1 MKLLAQ
7 INGPEDLHELS
18 DAELVELAQEVR
30 QHIIDTVG
38 EIGGHFGAN
47 LGTCEL
53 AVALHSVLD
62 SPRDKILWDVG
73 HQAYPHKVLTGRRDQ
88 LATIRQYGGLAPFC
102 SISESPHD
110 IMGAG
115 HASTSIGYAVGIK
128 EGMRQLD
135 PDNNAR
141 VVAVIGDGAMT
152 GGVAFEAIGQA
163 GGLGTPIVVVL
174 NDNGMSIAPNVGS
187 LSRYFNRVRLNPK
200 LWRARSDLEGGL
212 TRLPI
217 GIGAAFERL
226 GPHLKESIKAFWAPG
241 LWWEELDW
249 AYMGVI
255 DGHDVPA
262 LREAL
267 REALAAERP
276 VVVHIA
282 TVKGKGFAPAEE
294 GGLEGMEKWHAAK
307 PNSIV
312 NGSPARPKAAANG
325 STGRKRIVPP
335 QYTQV
340 FGEALVRECERDAR
354 VVGITAAMN
363 SGTGLSILQKA
374 LPDRYF
380 DVGIA
385 EQQAVLF
392 AAGLALEG
400 VKPVAAIYSTFL
412 QRAYDQIVHD
422 VCLQRLN
429 VVFAMDRAGLVGDD
443 GPTHHGAFDIAYL
456 RCLPNI
462 VLMAPRDEAMLVH
475 MLRTA
480 LEYDDGPIALRY
492 PRGEGTGVEMPRRR
506 PGDPDRLRGDPARAL
521 RAGGLRSPRGSDR
534 IRHGRRQGAGGGGPA
549 RRAPDRRDGRRRAL
563 CEADRRRPDGPA
575 RGRARPARDRRGGR
589 PGRGLRLGRVGG
601 PQRGRSGPQD
611 PAGGAAGPLRGPR
624 QARPAARGG
633 RLHRGPHRRAGPRGD
648 LRPSARARERRL
660 CGHRRLRAPAWATL
674 NPKGHG
680 ARATGTGRG
689 TAPTTRSGRLA
700 ERNGPP
706 GSAGRFG
713 EEGSKEVQMK
723 RCNSGIDINMLAAGA
738 GQCDIG
744 HRDQPRRPPERR
756 TCILWLPPSPPC
768 WREPLSRRAR
778 IRRRSLANTPGNPG
792 VFVPRAICARV
803 ERDAQ
808 ATA

>member
-1 MKLLAQ
+1 MSLLET
-7 INGPEDLHELS
+7 IDGPEDLRELS
-18 DAELVELAQEVR
+18 EQELSQLAQEVR
-30 QHIIDTVG
+30 EHIIDTVG

-53 AVALHSVLD
+53 AVALHSVLE

-88 LATIRQYGGLAPFC
+88 LSTIRQYGGLAPFC
-102 SISESPHD
+102 SIAESPHD

-128 EGMRQLD
+128 EGMRHLGTEAD
-135 PDNNAR
+135 GK

-163 GGLGTPIVVVL
+163 GGLGTPMVVVL
-174 NDNGMSIAPNVGS
+174 NDNGMSIAPNVGA

-200 LWRARSDLEGGL
+200 LWHARAGVEGGL

-249 AYMGVI
+249 AYMGVV
-255 DGHDVPA
+255 DGHDVRA

-267 REALAAERP
+267 REALAAQRP

-307 PNSIV
+307 PKSIL
-312 NGSPARPKAAANG
+312 NGSPTRPAPTPSG
-325 STGRKRIVPP
+325 SGPGSAQTAPP

-340 FGEALVRECERDAR
+340 FGEALLHECERDER

-374 LPDRYF
+374 MPERYF

-385 EQQAVLF
+385 EQQAILF

-422 VCLQRLN
+422 VCLQKLN

-462 VLMAPRDEAMLVH
+462 VLMAPRDEAMLVN

-480 LEYDDGPIALRY
+480 IEYDDGPIALRY
-492 PRGEGTGVEMPRRR
+492 PRGEGIGVALPSESAAIGIGTGE
-506 PGDPDRLRGDPARAL
+506 
-521 RAGGLRSPRGSDR
+521 
-534 IRHGRRQGAGGGGPA
+534 I
-549 RRAPDRRDGRRRAL
+549 L
-563 CEADRRRPDGPA
+563 CEADAERASAGSARRVALIGYGSGVGKALEAAELLRGLDIAVTVADARFAKPIDAGLMAQLAAEHDLLVTVEEGVLAGGFGSAVWETLNDAGTTPRILRVGLPDRFVTHGKPALLYEEVGFTGERIAERVAAAISDGERRRTVQG
-575 RGRARPARDRRGGR
+575 
-589 PGRGLRLGRVGG
+589 
-601 PQRGRSGPQD
+601 
-611 PAGGAAGPLRGPR
+611 
-624 QARPAARGG
+624 
-633 RLHRGPHRRAGPRGD
+633 
-648 LRPSARARERRL
+648 
-660 CGHRRLRAPAWATL
+660 
-674 NPKGHG
+674 
-680 ARATGTGRG
+680 
-689 TAPTTRSGRLA
+689 TRSA
-700 ERNGPP
+700 SA
-706 GSAGRFG
+706 GSAI
-713 EEGSKEVQMK
+713 V
-723 RCNSGIDINMLAAGA
+723 GA
-738 GQCDIG
+738 
-744 HRDQPRRPPERR
+744 
-756 TCILWLPPSPPC
+756 
-768 WREPLSRRAR
+768 
-778 IRRRSLANTPGNPG
+778 
-792 VFVPRAICARV
+792 
-803 ERDAQ
+803 
-808 ATA
+808 

>member
-1 MKLLAQ
+1 MSLLET
-7 INGPEDLHELS
+7 INGPEDLEGLS
-18 DAELVELAQEVR
+18 DQELQQLAQEVR
-30 QHIIDTVG
+30 EHIIDTVG

-53 AVALHSVLD
+53 AVALHSLLD

-73 HQAYPHKVLTGRRDQ
+73 HQAYPHKVLTGRRDR
-88 LATIRQYGGLAPFC
+88 LSTIRQYGGLAPFC
-102 SISESPHD
+102 SIAESPHD

-128 EGMRQLD
+128 EAMRQEGGGED
-135 PDNNAR
+135 GK

-174 NDNGMSIAPNVGS
+174 NDNGMSIAPNVGALS
-187 LSRYFNRVRLNPK
+187 LYFNRIRLNPK
-200 LWRARSDLEGGL
+200 LWHARADIEGGL

-255 DGHDVPA
+255 DGHDLKS
-262 LREAL
+262 LRKAL

-307 PNSIV
+307 PKSIL
-312 NGSPARPKAAANG
+312 NGSPTRPAANG
-325 STGRKRIVPP
+325 SAQAKAPPP

-340 FGEALVRECERDAR
+340 FGDALVEECRRDDR

-374 LPDRYF
+374 MPERYF

-392 AAGLALEG
+392 ASGLALQG
-400 VKPVAAIYSTFL
+400 IKPVVAIYSTFL

-422 VCLQRLN
+422 VCLQGLD

-462 VLMAPRDEAMLVH
+462 VLMAPRDEAMLKR

-480 LEYDDGPIALRY
+480 LTHDGPVGLRY
-492 PRGEGTGVEMPRRR
+492 PRGEGVGVELPAEPEPIAIGTGEILSEADLEGVPGRRVALIGYGSGVGKALEAAAELRAQGIAVTVADARFAKPIDAGLVAQLAAEHDLLVTVEEGVLAGGFGSAVWETLNETGTPIPRILRV
-506 PGDPDRLRGDPARAL
+506 GLPDRYVTHGKPALLHEEIGFTGSKIAERVRLAVTGEPLPGSRGGTILGARTTA
-521 RAGGLRSPRGSDR
+521 
-534 IRHGRRQGAGGGGPA
+534 GPA
-549 RRAPDRRDGRRRAL
+549 
-563 CEADRRRPDGPA
+563 
-575 RGRARPARDRRGGR
+575 
-589 PGRGLRLGRVGG
+589 
-601 PQRGRSGPQD
+601 
-611 PAGGAAGPLRGPR
+611 
-624 QARPAARGG
+624 
-633 RLHRGPHRRAGPRGD
+633 
-648 LRPSARARERRL
+648 
-660 CGHRRLRAPAWATL
+660 
-674 NPKGHG
+674 
-680 ARATGTGRG
+680 
-689 TAPTTRSGRLA
+689 
-700 ERNGPP
+700 
-706 GSAGRFG
+706 
-713 EEGSKEVQMK
+713 
-723 RCNSGIDINMLAAGA
+723 
-738 GQCDIG
+738 
-744 HRDQPRRPPERR
+744 
-756 TCILWLPPSPPC
+756 
-768 WREPLSRRAR
+768 
-778 IRRRSLANTPGNPG
+778 
-792 VFVPRAICARV
+792 
-803 ERDAQ
+803 
-808 ATA
+808 

>member
-1 MKLLAQ
+1 MSLLEQ
-7 INGPEDLHELS
+7 IDGPRDLESLSEDEL
-18 DAELVELAQEVR
+18 AELAQEVR
-30 QHIIDTVG
+30 EHIIDTVG

-53 AVALHSVLD
+53 AVALHSVLE
-62 SPRDKILWDVG
+62 SPKDKILWDVG
-73 HQAYPHKVLTGRRDQ
+73 HQAYPHKILTGRREE
-88 LATIRQYGGLAPFC
+88 LGTIRRYGGLAPFC
-102 SISESPHD
+102 SIAESPHD

-128 EGMRQLD
+128 EGMRHMGAED
-135 PDNNAR
+135 EGK
-141 VVAVIGDGAMT
+141 VVAVVGDGAMT

-174 NDNGMSIAPNVGS
+174 NDNGMSIAPNVGA

-200 LWRARSDLEGGL
+200 LWHARAGVEGGL
-212 TRLPI
+212 VRLPG

-255 DGHDVPA
+255 DGHDVKA

-267 REALAAERP
+267 KEALAAERP

-282 TVKGKGFAPAEE
+282 TVKGKGFAPAED

-307 PNSIV
+307 PNSIL
-312 NGSPARPKAAANG
+312 NGSPTRPVAGKDAPA
-325 STGRKRIVPP
+325 KPPP
-335 QYTQV
+335 QFTQV
-340 FGEALVRECERDAR
+340 FGEALLRECERDDR

-374 LPDRYF
+374 MPDRYF

-385 EQQAVLF
+385 EQQAILF

-422 VCLQRLN
+422 VCLQKLN

-480 LEYDDGPIALRY
+480 LSYDDGPIALRY
-492 PRGEGTGVEMPRRR
+492 PRGEGTGVAVPREGEGDRDRYRR
-506 PGDPDRLRGDPARAL
+506 DPQG
-521 RAGGLRSPRGSDR
+521 
-534 IRHGRRQGAGGGGPA
+534 GRRA
-549 RRAPDRRDGRRRAL
+549 RL
-563 CEADRRRPDGPA
+563 A
-575 RGRARPARDRRGGR
+575 R
-589 PGRGLRLGRVGG
+589 
-601 PQRGRSGPQD
+601 
-611 PAGGAAGPLRGPR
+611 PAGGA
-624 QARPAARGG
+624 
-633 RLHRGPHRRAGPRGD
+633 D
-648 LRPSARARERRL
+648 
-660 CGHRRLRAPAWATL
+660 RLRQR
-674 NPKGHG
+674 GRQG
-680 ARATGTGRG
+680 A
-689 TAPTTRSGRLA
+689 
-700 ERNGPP
+700 
-706 GSAGRFG
+706 
-713 EEGSKEVQMK
+713 
-723 RCNSGIDINMLAAGA
+723 
-738 GQCDIG
+738 
-744 HRDQPRRPPERR
+744 
-756 TCILWLPPSPPC
+756 
-768 WREPLSRRAR
+768 
-778 IRRRSLANTPGNPG
+778 
-792 VFVPRAICARV
+792 
-803 ERDAQ
+803 
-808 ATA
+808 

>member
-1 MKLLAQ
+1 MSLLEN
-7 INGPEDLHELS
+7 IDGPEDLRELS
-18 DAELVELAQEVR
+18 EQELTQLAQEVR
-30 QHIIDTVG
+30 EHIIDTVG

-73 HQAYPHKVLTGRRDQ
+73 HQAYPHKVLTGRREE
-88 LATIRQYGGLAPFC
+88 LSTIRQYGGLAPFC
-102 SISESPHD
+102 SIPESEHD

-128 EGMRQLD
+128 EGMRHIARTD
-135 PDNNAR
+135 PDAQAGHAGK

-152 GGVAFEAIGQA
+152 GGVAFEAISQA

-174 NDNGMSIAPNVGS
+174 NDNGMSIAPNVGA

-200 LWRARSDLEGGL
+200 LWHTRSGVEDGL
-212 TRLPI
+212 TRLPA

-249 AYMGVI
+249 AYTGVI
-255 DGHDVPA
+255 DGHDVRALRSA

-267 REALAAERP
+267 DAERP

-294 GGLEGMEKWHAAK
+294 GGLEGMEEWHAAK
-307 PNSIV
+307 PKSIV
-312 NGSPARPKAAANG
+312 NGSPASKKPSSKPA
-325 STGRKRIVPP
+325 SKPPP
-335 QYTQV
+335 QYTKV
-340 FGEALVRECERDAR
+340 FGDALVRECERDPR

-374 LPDRYF
+374 MPERYF

-385 EQQAVLF
+385 EQQAILF

-400 VKPVAAIYSTFL
+400 AKPVAAIYSTFL

-443 GPTHHGAFDIAYL
+443 GPTHHGAFDISYL

-480 LEYDDGPIALRY
+480 IEYDDGPIALRY
-492 PRGEGTGVEMPRRR
+492 PRGEGTGVKLP
-506 PGDPDRLRGDPARAL
+506 LT
-521 RAGGLRSPRGSDR
+521 
-534 IRHGRRQGAGGGGPA
+534 
-549 RRAPDRRDGRRRAL
+549 
-563 CEADRRRPDGPA
+563 
-575 RGRARPARDRRGGR
+575 GRAIQ
-589 PGRGLRLGRVGG
+589 L
-601 PQRGRSGPQD
+601 
-611 PAGGAAGPLRGPR
+611 
-624 QARPAARGG
+624 
-633 RLHRGPHRRAGPRGD
+633 
-648 LRPSARARERRL
+648 
-660 CGHRRLRAPAWATL
+660 
-674 NPKGHG
+674 
-680 ARATGTGRG
+680 GTGEILRE
-689 TAPTTRSGRLA
+689 AQP
-700 ERNGPP
+700 
-706 GSAGRFG
+706 
-713 EEGSKEVQMK
+713 
-723 RCNSGIDINMLAAGA
+723 AGA
-738 GQCDIG
+738 GRRVALIGYGTGVTKSLEAADLLAEHDIAVTVADARFAKPIDAG
-744 HRDQPRRPPERR
+744 LMAQLAAEHDLLVTVEEGVLAGGFGTAVWETLNETGTTPRILRVGLPDRYVTHGKPALLHEEVGYTGERIAER
-756 TCILWLPPSPPC
+756 VAAAILD
-768 WREPLSRRAR
+768 RA
-778 IRRRSLANTPGNPG
+778 SAA
-792 VFVPRAICARV
+792 V
-803 ERDAQ
+803 DA
-808 ATA
+808 